1 MYQMPFDDGLGAE
14 VVEIAGEAVEI
25 VGVGKELVSAAS
37 WQVAAD
43 AAVVVASCIAG
54 VHNNHRGQVVQ
65 SSPMENHHVAL
76 TVAGS
81 DLS

>member
-1 MYQMPFDDGLGAE
+1 MYQMPFVDGLGAE
-14 VVEIAGEAVEI
+14 VVEIAGEVVEI
-25 VGVGKELVSAAS
+25 VVVGTELVSAAS
-37 WQVAAD
+37 WLVAAD
-43 AAVVVASCIAG
+43 AAVVASCIAG
-54 VHNNHRGQVVQ
+54 GHNNRRGQVVQ